1 MTTLYLF
8 DVEDYTR
15 QKSENAAKKSPTQ
28 LRREK
33 VATITQELAAI
44 TRELAAE
51 RIETTGPYN
60 EGKDGANSAIQEIFA
75 TLKKGKDRDAEIDQT
90 IVTTAETIL
99 DAYHKGYLKHDTK
112 QRNGSLGA
120 LSALA
125 LFLQE
130 QVPPF

>member
-8 DVEDYTR
+8 DMGDDTR
-15 QKSENAAKKSPTQ
+15 QRKENVAKKSPTQ

-44 TRELAAE
+44 SQELAAE
-51 RIETTGPYN
+51 HIETTEPYN
-60 EGKDGANSAIQEIFA
+60 EGRNGAFIAIQEIFA
-75 TLKKGKDRDAEIDQT
+75 TLKKGKDRDAELDQT
-90 IVTTAETIL
+90 IITTAETIL
-99 DAYHKGYLKHDTK
+99 DAYYKGYLKHDIK